1 MKKLGLGLLIG
12 LLTACGGKEEQ
23 AENATDSARYMQR
36 YMRWQE
42 KIKKTEQETKQ
53 KRQARFKKGD
63 TLAIKPQKLKE
74 YLPTKILGFQTE
86 GHLIDNPS
94 NFSGRAFSSVE
105 QGYVKGNQHLRI
117 TITDHNG
124 KTAPDYATMLAT
136 WRETIFQDNRREYSA
151 GVLIQ
156 KNIKSWAYLHKR
168 KRRAELT
175 LLVSDRITVFI
186 MADNQANTELIRQ
199 IAEQMD
205 LQTLNKK

>member
-12 LLTACGGKEEQ
+12 FITACGGSGDR
-23 AENATDSARYMQR
+23 AENLRDSARYMQR

-42 KIKKTEQETKQ
+42 RIKKTEQESKQ

-63 TLAIKPQKLKE
+63 TLAIQPQKLKD

-94 NFSGRAFSSVE
+94 NFSGKAFSSVE
-105 QGYVKGNQHLRI
+105 QGYIKGNQHLRI

-124 KTAPDYATMLAT
+124 KTAPDYADMLAI
-136 WRETIFQDNRREYSA
+136 WRETIFQDSRREYSA

-156 KNIKSWAYLHKR
+156 KNIKSWAYFHKR

-175 LLVSDRITVFI
+175 LLVSDRITVSI
-186 MADNQANTELIRQ
+186 MADNQANTELLRE

-205 LQTLNKK
+205 LQILSKK